1 MSTEDET
8 QGSRGILSID
18 ADAVAVD
25 AVADDR
31 VGIGGDAV
39 ADDELIRSGRDASA
53 TRRAL
58 VRAARRRFATDGYRA
73 TTVRQIAADA
83 GVNVAL
89 INRYFVSKEGL
100 FEACMLRTSDEL
112 DTQTP
117 SRPSDIAGVIE
128 RLVGHVVDAPN
139 GDDPLQLLLLLRSS
153 GDENADRI
161 RRRTLEHFT
170 RRLASAA
177 GWSADDPT
185 TSPVLLRAQLAI
197 AAMLG
202 VVMFRTSAA
211 VEPVASAGADELAA
225 PLGQLFESLLGDSDS
240 TGTSTSTS

>member
-1 MSTEDET
+1 MTTQNET
-8 QGSRGILSID
+8 TTSRERLGVTTD
-18 ADAVAVD
+18 AD
-25 AVADDR
+25 DDL
-31 VGIGGDAV
+31 V
-39 ADDELIRSGRDASA
+39 RSGRDSAA

-73 TTVRQIAADA
+73 ATVRQIAADA

-117 SRPSDIAGVIE
+117 ARTSDIDWVVA
-128 RLVGHVVDAPN
+128 RLVEHAVNAPN

-170 RRLASAA
+170 RRLAMAA
-177 GWSADDPT
+177 GWNADDPA
-185 TSPVLLRAQLAI
+185 SAPILLRAQLAI
-197 AAMLG
+197 ATMLG
-202 VVMFRTSAA
+202 VVMLRTSAA
-211 VEPVASAGADELAA
+211 VEPVASAGAADLAG
-225 PLGQLFESLLGDSDS
+225 PLSQLFSTLLAGNDA
-240 TGTSTSTS
+240 

>member
-1 MSTEDET
+1 MSDQTATSTAATDEAPST
-8 QGSRGILSID
+8 
-18 ADAVAVD
+18 
-25 AVADDR
+25 
-31 VGIGGDAV
+31 
-39 ADDELIRSGRDASA
+39 ADDELIRSGRDADV

-112 DTQTP
+112 ETQ
-117 SRPSDIAGVIE
+117 SSARAASIDDVITSLIE
-128 RLVGHVVDAPN
+128 HVVNAPD

-153 GDENADRI
+153 GDENADLI

-177 GWSADDPT
+177 GWNVDDPADE
-185 TSPVLLRAQLAI
+185 PIILRAQLAI
-197 AAMLG
+197 ATALG
-202 VVMFRTSAA
+202 VVMLRTSAM
-211 VEPVASAGADELAA
+211 VQPVASASANDLTEPLTQVFRALLAPA
-225 PLGQLFESLLGDSDS
+225 GPRS
-240 TGTSTSTS
+240 

>member
-1 MSTEDET
+1 MSTQTPASTTTDST
-8 QGSRGILSID
+8 PA
-18 ADAVAVD
+18 ADAG
-25 AVADDR
+25 DD
-31 VGIGGDAV
+31 
-39 ADDELIRSGRDASA
+39 LQRSGRDATA
-53 TRRAL
+53 TRHAL

-117 SRPSDIAGVIE
+117 PRPADVEGIIA
-128 RLVGHVVDAPN
+128 RLVEHVVNAPD

-153 GDENADRI
+153 GDENADGI

-170 RRLASAA
+170 KRLATAA
-177 GWSADDPT
+177 GWSPTDPDTAD
-185 TSPVLLRAQLAI
+185 LMLRAQLAI
-197 AAMLG
+197 ATMLG
-202 VVMFRTSAA
+202 VVMLRTSAA
-211 VEPVASAGADELAA
+211 VQPVASAGSDDLDA
-225 PLGQLFESLLGDSDS
+225 PLGEVFRLLLSRPV
-240 TGTSTSTS
+240 